1 MKEIKFKAFL
11 KVDGRIYEVLS
22 VDFLNKEV
30 TLWDKETAIPL
41 YALGFRLPEKKERKI
56 V

>member
-1 MKEIKFKAFL
+1 MRKIKFRAFFKAD
-11 KVDGRIYEVLS
+11 KRIYEVTS
-22 VDFLNKEV
+22 IDFANKEV